1 MRRSIALASV
11 AVAAAAAAA
20 GVLALRDTWGPAG
33 KADPTP
39 LAVSTPVDPSAAQ
52 HDKADGTPAGERSS
66 PPAATAP
73 AAKRPDEAAR
83 TAQRRLESPRSSLL
97 PLVQPLWSE
106 LTPTQQFVLAPFA
119 DQWNTW
125 PLAEKRAWVE
135 LADRVPRMSAE
146 QQSRA
151 HERIHEWAAL
161 SPDQRRLARQNYRLA
176 QQLPKDERVAQW
188 QQYEALTPEQKGV
201 LRSAGTTSN
210 TAARHAGARTALA
223 KEAAKPIAPGP

>member
-1 MRRSIALASV
+1 MWRSIALASL
-11 AVAAAAAAA
+11 AVAAAAMA
-20 GVLALRDTWGPAG
+20 GVWALRDAQGPAG
-33 KADPTP
+33 KVEPTP
-39 LAVSTPVDPSAAQ
+39 ATVSTPIDAPSAQ
-52 HDKADGTPAGERSS
+52 QDKPDSAPTGDRPNA
-66 PPAATAP
+66 PAANAP

-83 TAQRRLESPRSSLL
+83 AAQRRPEAPRSSLL

-146 QQSRA
+146 QQARA

-161 SPDQRRLARQNYRLA
+161 SPEQRRLARQNYRLA

-223 KEAAKPIAPGP
+223 KEAAKPIAPTP

>member
-1 MRRSIALASV
+1 MRRSLALASV
-11 AVAAAAAAA
+11 AVAVAAVA
-20 GVLALRDTWGPAG
+20 GVYAFRDGRGPADAVG
-33 KADPTP
+33 PAPTS
-39 LAVSTPVDPSAAQ
+39 VSTPIDAPVAQ
-52 HDKADGTPAGERSS
+52 QDNADGTPAGDRPSA
-66 PPAATAP
+66 PAASPP

-83 TAQRRLESPRSSLL
+83 TAQRRLETPRSSLL

-146 QQSRA
+146 QQARA

-161 SPDQRRLARQNYRLA
+161 SPEQRRLARQNYRLA

-223 KEAAKPIAPGP
+223 KEAAKPIAPAP